1 MGLVCSCC
9 SQAEAAVAAEVAAA
23 GADEAALRGVEA
35 DWGGVDDDDLPLAVL
50 IKRLEQARVGVQLPA
65 QEEAG
70 EESEMWEGE
79 EEEEEEDEQTAVLA
93 HARKIRDEQPMSDEQ
108 LQQIVRPNTRSQA
121 AAAAGQA
128 STSQAAMARSQD
140 SDSAMEGSSEEMS
153 SEEMNSEE

>member
-1 MGLVCSCC
+1 MCGMLLH
-9 SQAEAAVAAEVAAA
+9 EAAVAAEVAAA
-23 GADEAALRGVEA
+23 GADEVALRGVEA

-79 EEEEEEDEQTAVLA
+79 EEEEEDEQTEVLA

-108 LQQIVRPNTRSQA
+108 LQQVVRPNTRSQA

>member
-1 MGLVCSCC
+1 MRVD
-9 SQAEAAVAAEVAAA
+9 EEVAAA
-23 GADEAALRGVEA
+23 GADEVALRGVEA
-35 DWGGVDDDDLPLAVL
+35 DWGGVNDDDLPLAV
-50 IKRLEQARVGVQLPA
+50 RLEQARVGVQLPA

-79 EEEEEEDEQTAVLA
+79 EEEEEDEQTEVLA

-108 LQQIVRPNTRSQA
+108 LQQVVRPNTRSQA

>member
-1 MGLVCSCC
+1 MRVD
-9 SQAEAAVAAEVAAA
+9 EEVAAA
-23 GADEAALRGVEA
+23 GADEVALRGVEA
-35 DWGGVDDDDLPLAVL
+35 DWGGVNDDDLPLAV
-50 IKRLEQARVGVQLPA
+50 RLEQARVGVQLPA

-108 LQQIVRPNTRSQA
+108 LQQVVRPNTRSQA

-140 SDSAMEGSSEEMS
+140 SDSAMEGSSEEM
-153 SEEMNSEE
+153 NSEE